1 MCVSGVGSD
10 NPVTITFDK
19 YQLGDAPVRIENWCE
34 DVHLRLHQK
43 GSNQVSVAFDERKSS
58 SVLYLLP
65 RHLRGLNITS
75 QASVHLE

>member
-1 MCVSGVGSD
+1 MSVSGVGSD

-43 GSNQVSVAFDERKSS
+43 GSNQVSRASDEKELIPC
-58 SVLYLLP
+58 LYLLLYYQG
-65 RHLRGLNITS
+65 RSWCYLSAYATL
-75 QASVHLE
+75 

>member
-1 MCVSGVGSD
+1 MSVSGVGSD

-43 GSNQVSVAFDERKSS
+43 GSNQVSGVSGVRKT
-58 SVLYLLP
+58 Y
-65 RHLRGLNITS
+65 
-75 QASVHLE
+75 